1 MSRILMAASLAALL
15 AACTASTDDVGAVGE
30 DNSPA
35 LVEGDF
41 VCPDNLV
48 FSLDDY
54 EDETLP
60 SASDFS
66 VWHAENALRDGVM
79 ETDSGLQYRVL
90 QPGLENGATPRA
102 GEEIFANYHGF
113 FPNGDVFDSS
123 YQAGEPIV
131 HTADGFIAGWNEA
144 LADMKVCE
152 TRTLYVPANL
162 AYGEN
167 PVGRPGGTLV
177 FHMQLLRV
185 NRTD

>member
-1 MSRILMAASLAALL
+1 MTRILATASLAAML
-15 AACTASTDDVGAVGE
+15 AACTASSDDVGAVGE
-30 DNSPA
+30 DDSPA
-35 LVEGDF
+35 LVEGQA

-48 FSLDDY
+48 YALDDY
-54 EDETLP
+54 DDETLP
-60 SASDFS
+60 QASDFT
-66 VWHAENALRDGVM
+66 VWHAENLQREGVV

-90 QPGLENGATPRA
+90 QAGLENGMTPRA
-102 GEEIFANYHGF
+102 GEEIFANYHGY

-123 YQAGEPIV
+123 YEAGEPIV

-167 PVGRPGGTLV
+167 PVGRPAGTLV

-185 NRTD
+185 NR